1 MKFKSSNSFLSK
13 IIFLIIP
20 ILLMLLNLFSYYKN
34 GFSLMTVLWPIYILI
49 MLSMYFNTYY
59 IIDKERLYYK
69 SGFVHKGS
77 IEIKSIYKI
86 IKVKRFY
93 VGNKPALTSNGLLL
107 CYNKYDDIFIS
118 PESLSLF
125 IDTVTSLNP
134 KVKVEI

>member
-1 MKFKSSNSFLSK
+1 
-13 IIFLIIP
+13 
-20 ILLMLLNLFSYYKN
+20 MLLNLFSYYKN

-107 CYNKYDDIFIS
+107 CYNKYDDICIS